1 MTFLDLALAVLGLS
15 LALALARVILGP
27 TAPDRAMAL
36 EAAGVH
42 LVAIMGVWSVR
53 ARGDFFDAMLV
64 LAAVSFVGTL
74 VLDDYHGTWSPIDGD
89 RLSTQYPHTCLLDA
103 LVCP

>member
-1 MTFLDLALAVLGLS
+1 MTILDLALAVLGLS
-15 LALALARVILGP
+15 LGLALARVLMGP
-27 TAPDRAMAL
+27 TAADRALAL

-53 ARGDFFDAMLV
+53 GGHADFFDAMLA

-74 VLDDYHGTWSPIDGD
+74 AIANYLVKGLPIDGD
-89 RLSTQYPHTCLLDA
+89 RR
-103 LVCP
+103 